1 MSEIIERAA
10 RAAFLSAWVYGG
22 QMRREGE
29 FRWDEPDQQDAPWRL
44 SWIANVRAAI
54 AAMREPTKLMVME
67 GDYVART
74 AEATWHAMIDCAL
87 CEVAEEPQAHQRAR
101 QEQGGA

>member
-1 MSEIIERAA
+1 MSEMTMVERVA
-10 RAAFLSAWVYGG
+10 RAICCPDGRCRAVALGYARSECHWT
-22 QMRREGE
+22 GE
-29 FRWDEPDQQDAPWRL
+29 TEEA
-44 SWIANVRAAI
+44 RAAI
-54 AAMREPTKLMVME
+54 AAMRSPTRLMIME

-87 CEVAEEPQAHQRAR
+87 CEVSEEPQAHQRAR